1 MGGTDRNDG
10 AGTERTET
18 HDTRTD
24 GGSVGSEAAATAKGI
39 YQHVKQSEAAT
50 TADEDAGADADRST
64 ETDTDHGSASEELV
78 REGLRTPDEQIS
90 LDDVFDVIRN
100 QRRRRV
106 LRYLGEQESPVSMGT
121 IADHVAA
128 LENDKSAAL
137 LTAQE
142 RKRVYVGLYQ
152 CHLPKMDKLDVIEFN
167 KDRGLIEPGPQA
179 PYLEKYLEGP
189 YEQSHRWSLCYLGV
203 SAAGIVTVGTL
214 SLLNLLTGALV
225 AIQAAFLVTLCL
237 VAIAQ
242 TFYRIDG
249 VPWSL
254 PAIGSQQQSD

>member
-1 MGGTDRNDG
+1 
-10 AGTERTET
+10 
-18 HDTRTD
+18 
-24 GGSVGSEAAATAKGI
+24 
-39 YQHVKQSEAAT
+39 
-50 TADEDAGADADRST
+50 
-64 ETDTDHGSASEELV
+64 
-78 REGLRTPDEQIS
+78 
-90 LDDVFDVIRN
+90 
-100 QRRRRV
+100 
-106 LRYLGEQESPVSMGT
+106 MGT

-203 SAAGIVTVGTL
+203 SAVGIATVGAL
-214 SLLNLLTGALV
+214 SLLNLLSGALV
-225 AIQAAFLVTLCL
+225 AIQSAFLVTLCL

-242 TFYRIDG
+242 TLYRADG

-254 PAIGSQQQSD
+254 PAVGSWQQSD